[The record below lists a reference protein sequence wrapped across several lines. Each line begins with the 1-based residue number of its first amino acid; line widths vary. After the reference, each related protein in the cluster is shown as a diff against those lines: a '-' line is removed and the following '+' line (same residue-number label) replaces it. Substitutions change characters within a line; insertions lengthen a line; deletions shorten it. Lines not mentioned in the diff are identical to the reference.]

1 MAYTSIRVTTE
12 VRDRLALIAD
22 QRGIS
27 LGKLLM
33 EFAEKTLTPEELKA
47 RGQVV
52 HEFFRDTFGIVTTD
66 EGVAA
71 AHKWLDEL

>member
-47 RGQVV
+47 RGEAVQQFLEDTYGQV
-52 HEFFRDTFGIVTTD
+52 ISD
-66 EGVAA
+66 EDVEAA
-71 AHKWLDEL
+71 REWLDSL

>member
-47 RGQVV
+47 RGEAVR
-52 HEFFRDTFGIVTTD
+52 EFFRETYGQVITD
-66 EGVAA
+66 EGLAEA
-71 AHKWLDEL
+71 NKWLDSL